1 MTALVVRYGRPA
13 FVGRFVCDDASNL
26 PRGAAVVV
34 DTPRGRELG
43 TVLGDAARHADAL
56 TAAGGAVIRPA
67 SPADQALAA
76 TDTHAAREL
85 LDLAADRAA
94 GLPLTVA
101 DAEVL
106 LGRSA
111 GVLHCL
117 VWDQFDGDAVF
128 ADLSLAAGYPVRLFD
143 LANAGGPADPPE
155 PSCGSGGCGTGGGGC
170 GSGCGS
176 GGGCSRGAVKS
187 ADELTAYFAGLRRQ
201 MEAGR
206 EA

>member
-1 MTALVVRYGRPA
+1 MTTVVVRYGQPA
-13 FVGRFVCDDASNL
+13 FVGRFTSAEPL
-26 PRGAAVVV
+26 ALARGAVVVV

-56 TAAGGAVIRPA
+56 AAAGGGVVRPA
-67 SPADQALAA
+67 TADDLRQAEADADAAQALL
-76 TDTHAAREL
+76 E
-85 LDLAADRAA
+85 LAADRAA
-94 GLPLTVA
+94 GLPVTAA

-117 VWDQFDGDAVF
+117 VWDRFDGDALF
-128 ADLSLAAGYPVRLFD
+128 ADLSLEAGYPVRLFD

-155 PSCGSGGCGTGGGGC
+155 PSCGSGGCGTGGGC

-206 EA
+206 QA